1 MATFVITTPGLPA
14 AIFIYLKEQKQEE
27 AIQLIRISIFERAFL
42 MYQRAPSKSKQDQWE
57 GWPEEIKEW
66 LERKNF
72 KAIWAEHSLYFDKTF
87 VEYFSD
93 NIKN

>member
-42 MYQRAPSKSKQDQWE
+42 MYQRAQQNQNKINGKVGLKKLKSGLK
-57 GWPEEIKEW
+57 G
-66 LERKNF
+66 
-72 KAIWAEHSLYFDKTF
+72 KTLKP
-87 VEYFSD
+87 YGRSIAYISIRHLL
-93 NIKN
+93 NILVIT